1 MATQRQRAAMAK
13 ILEKPGSVSAAMR
26 EVGYSE
32 NTARNPSDLT
42 ESKGFRE
49 LMDEAGMTDS
59 YLLEKHRELMEK
71 QYKGDIDSFART
83 KALEMAYKIKGTFAS
98 EKLDHTVKVIPI
110 MGGKSIQDDEK
121 DRPVAQK

>member
-1 MATQRQRAAMAK
+1 
-13 ILEKPGSVSAAMR
+13 
-26 EVGYSE
+26 
-32 NTARNPSDLT
+32 
-42 ESKGFRE
+42 
-49 LMDEAGMTDS
+49 MDEAGMTDS